1 MRFMRIMV
9 GLDSEEPWTREQREQ
24 VHAAIGNIFFDAHRR
39 GELTPSEW
47 LETEQRIR
55 TVHVNLSR
63 FPPPK
68 AGEDAC
74 RQGFW
79 RRENPYKKGSK
90 AHKRWNAAYDRE
102 PRMLDYERSLQFGHD
117 DTGDDDGGDDE

>member
-9 GLDSEEPWTREQREQ
+9 GLDSEELWTREQREQ
-24 VHAAIGNIFFDAHRR
+24 VHAAIGNIIFDAHRR

-102 PRMLDYERSLQFGHD
+102 PRMLDYERSLQFGYD
-117 DTGDDDGGDDE
+117 DTGDVDGGDDE